1 MPLQIS
7 IIVSGGKEASSGVR
21 RRNFQL
27 FHRCLGL
34 GRQSMSD
41 VVARDGTSD
50 WDLNLSQEAAL
61 VTKISRGLSRDESEM
76 LCDH

>member
-1 MPLQIS
+1 
-7 IIVSGGKEASSGVR
+7 
-21 RRNFQL
+21 
-27 FHRCLGL
+27 
-34 GRQSMSD
+34 MSD

-76 LCDH
+76 LCDLITNYHFPS